1 MNAFLN
7 VHIFISVNMTKN
19 DDIILLGQNQSAY
32 YSFFQSYHKIIIMSQ
47 KRIHKHQFKKKKC
60 LHEVNKSF

>member
-7 VHIFISVNMTKN
+7 VHIFISVNIMAKN
-19 DDIILLGQNQSAY
+19 DDIILFGQNQSAY

-47 KRIHKHQFKKKKC
+47 KGIHKHQFKKKM
-60 LHEVNKSF
+60 HT